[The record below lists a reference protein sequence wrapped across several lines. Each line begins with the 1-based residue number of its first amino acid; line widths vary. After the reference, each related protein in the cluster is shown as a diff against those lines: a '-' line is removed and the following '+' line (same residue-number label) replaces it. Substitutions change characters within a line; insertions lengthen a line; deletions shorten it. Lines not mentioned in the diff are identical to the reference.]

1 MAQCPLS
8 QRIKSSLADGH
19 ERSGPVL
26 RKDTESY
33 QLNLE
38 WCELQSLKLKGERL
52 TWTNN
57 FESLKNFVENGLKL
71 QGKWSSPRGNVK
83 QFKSSN
89 NNLVINWYKKKQL
102 TLCFQAQDGPAF
114 KDKLVKFIQNKLGT
128 PPTTE
133 QEIPPSQEA
142 NGIYSNQLASTAST
156 ADAGLENS
164 IQERSNSDIS
174 ADIEGLKLD
183 LLAELRTPE
192 ACVRSPIAKRI
203 W

>member
-1 MAQCPLS
+1 MWAF
-8 QRIKSSLADGH
+8 K
-19 ERSGPVL
+19 
-26 RKDTESY
+26 
-33 QLNLE
+33 LN
-38 WCELQSLKLKGERL
+38 GERL

-102 TLCFQAQDGPAF
+102 TLCFQGRDGPAF

-128 PPTTE
+128 EADTPPTTE
-133 QEIPPSQEA
+133 QEILPSQEA
-142 NGIYSNQLASTAST
+142 NGICSNRLASTAST
-156 ADAGLENS
+156 ADGGLENS

-174 ADIEGLKLD
+174 AG
-183 LLAELRTPE
+183 
-192 ACVRSPIAKRI
+192 SSIAKRI